1 MVRGS
6 PHKNTPPFLCG
17 LVDLVDFEGD
27 FVFGARNSGTQVL
40 AHQAVLPGA
49 EHDGPVV
56 QHVIDRKHRG
66 AERAGISD
74 PADATS
80 RDQPQA
86 LALIQLFKHRPSIAP
101 GAGATRAR
109 ETANAGKPG
118 PRCGETHSGAD
129 IAAAAVPRA
138 RGTRA
143 GTKVTAHSR
152 RGAFDGGP
160 GAAARQTSYPC
171 RRSAALCGLV
181 PGAPAIPPVP
191 AGRGRQRSVV

>member
-27 FVFGARNSGTQVL
+27 FVFGARMCDTQVL
-40 AHQAVLPGA
+40 DHQAVRPGA
-49 EHDGPVV
+49 EQDGPAV
-56 QHVIDRKHRG
+56 QHVIDRKPRG
-66 AERAGISD
+66 PDRAGISD

-101 GAGATRAR
+101 GPGAPRAR

-118 PRCGETHSGAD
+118 PRWGETHGGAD

-160 GAAARQTSYPC
+160 GAAARKTSYPC
-171 RRSAALCGLV
+171 GRSSALFVLGPCALAHT
-181 PGAPAIPPVP
+181 APP
-191 AGRGRQRSVV
+191 AGRG